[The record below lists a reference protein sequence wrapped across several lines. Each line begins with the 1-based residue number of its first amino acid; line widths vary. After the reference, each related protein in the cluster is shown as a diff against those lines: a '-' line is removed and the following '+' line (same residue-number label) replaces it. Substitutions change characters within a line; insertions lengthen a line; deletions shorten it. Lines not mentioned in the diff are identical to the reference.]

1 MSLYEVPITKLN
13 GIGEKRAALF
23 RKLGVKTVGDMIS
36 YYPRSYDNWSDTTE
50 IAAVQPEDKCV
61 VRGRVMTPVNT
72 IRISGGRT
80 MAKLSISDDTGY
92 LNLVFFNNKYISSM
106 LRYGETYLFM
116 GKVSYDK
123 YGYQMVSPDFCKVTD
138 SDTITPVY
146 HLTAGLNNHMMI
158 RAAKE
163 ALSMLPQTIHDP
175 LPDELRKRYDL
186 CDLSYALN
194 NVHFPS
200 DLNAMEK
207 ARHRLIFEELLV
219 LNLGMRMMKSQSHE
233 QTAVHLLKDY
243 TAEFIQTLPYELTN
257 AQKRAISDCVGDMH
271 DKPSPMNRLIQGDV
285 GSGKTAVCATVC
297 YHTVKNGFQAA
308 FMAPTEILAQQHFE
322 TFSKMFAGTDVRVDL
337 LTGSMT
343 AAEKRK
349 TRERIENGESDIV
362 IGTHA
367 LVSESTVFHR
377 LGCAITD
384 EQHRFGVAQRAR
396 LASKGEHPH
405 VLVLS
410 ATPIPRTLGLIIY
423 GDLDITIID
432 ELPPGRTEVDTFFIR
447 TDKRDRALG
456 FLKKQVEEGR
466 QCYIVC
472 PLVEE
477 SEGVDVDELK
487 NANDYAAEL
496 MLGPFRDISVGIL
509 HGKMKPKD
517 KERVMAQFAANE
529 ISILVS
535 TTVVEVGVDVKN
547 ATVMMIENADRF
559 GLSTLHQLRGR
570 VGRGQYKSYCILV
583 SDNKGENTEQRL
595 GVMCRTNNG
604 FEIAD
609 MDLKLRGPGDF
620 FGNRQHG
627 LPQLDIADF
636 SDTETLAQSQEAAEI
651 LLQFSPDL
659 SDGSLRSLRAK
670 MRRLFAE
677 TENTMN

>member
-1 MSLYEVPITKLN
+1 MSLYEVPITKLS

-23 RKLGVKTVGDMIS
+23 RKLGIETVGDMIS
-36 YYPRSYDNWSDTTE
+36 YYPRSYENWSDTTD
-50 IAAVQPEDKCV
+50 IGNVQPEEKCV
-61 VRGRVMTPVNT
+61 VRGKVMTPVNT

-116 GKVSYDK
+116 GKVAYDK
-123 YGYQMVSPDFCKVTD
+123 YGYQMVSPEFCKVTEG
-138 SDTITPVY
+138 DTITPVY

-175 LPDELRKRYDL
+175 LPDDIRKRYDL
-186 CDLSYALN
+186 CNLSYALN
-194 NVHFPS
+194 NVHFPT

-233 QTAVHLLKDY
+233 QTAVHLLEDH

-257 AQKRAISDCVGDMH
+257 AQKRAISDCVADMR

-285 GSGKTAVCATVC
+285 GSGKTAVCAAVC

-322 TFSKMFAGTDVRVDL
+322 TFSAMFADTDVRVEL

-349 TRERIENGESDIV
+349 TRERIECGESDIV

-367 LVSESTVFHR
+367 LVSESTAFCR

-423 GDLDITIID
+423 GDLDITVID

-477 SEGVDVDELK
+477 SEGVDELQ
-487 NANDYAAEL
+487 NATDYAAEL

-517 KERVMAQFAANE
+517 KEKVMAQFAANE

-636 SDTETLAQSQEAAEI
+636 SDTETLAQSQEAAQT
-651 LLQFSPDL
+651 LLRFSPDL
-659 SDGSLRSLRAK
+659 SDGSLRALRAK